1 MIRIFQFVTPA
12 FALLLLAGCASQ
24 PNVVS
29 SADPNVDLGQY
40 RTYDFAAVV
49 STDGQPYQSLESGY
63 LKSAASRELE
73 ARGFTRSEDPDLLV
87 NFSIE
92 MQEKVRSRS
101 VPTAGGGLAYDPFY
115 DDVYYGGWGTS
126 HTTRIDQYTEGTL
139 NIDLIDKRGAKV
151 VWQGATRGR
160 LTKKDYEN
168 PQATLD
174 GAVAEI
180 FSQFPPR

>member
-1 MIRIFQFVTPA
+1 
-12 FALLLLAGCASQ
+12 
-24 PNVVS
+24 VS
-29 SADPNVDLGQY
+29 SADPTVDLREY
-40 RTYDFAAVV
+40 KTYNFTAVV
-49 STDGQPYQSLESGY
+49 DTDGQPYQSLESGY
-63 LKSAASRELE
+63 LKAATSRELE
-73 ARGFTRSEDPDLLV
+73 ARGYTRSEDPDLLV

-92 MQEKVRSRS
+92 TQEKVRSRS

-115 DDVYYGGWGTS
+115 DDVYYGGWGAS

-139 NIDLIDKRGAKV
+139 NIDLIDKRGARV

-174 GAVAEI
+174 GAVTEI
-180 FSQFPPR
+180 FGQFPTR

>member
-1 MIRIFQFVTPA
+1 MHTYLSKAATAAVL
-12 FALLLLAGCASQ
+12 FAVAGCSST
-24 PNVVS
+24 PNTVS
-29 SADPNVDLGQY
+29 SADPTVDLGQY
-40 RTYDFAAVV
+40 QTYNFAAVV
-49 STDGQPYQSLESGY
+49 DTDGQPYQSLETGY
-63 LKSAASRELE
+63 IKAAASRELE
-73 ARGFTRSEDPDLLV
+73 ARGFSRSDDPDLLV
-87 NFSIE
+87 NFAIE
-92 MQEKVRSRS
+92 TQEKVRSRS

-115 DDVYYGGWGTS
+115 DDVYYDTWGTT

-139 NIDLIDKRGAKV
+139 QIDLIDKREAKV

-180 FSQFPPR
+180 FTQFPAR